1 MNTEKYIQA
10 CLDGALRDIENAPQ
24 GMANETLNKKA
35 FRIYQAVGCGQLEQ
49 SNVTSLL
56 EQAANTRNIPKAEV
70 KDTLKSAMKG
80 IREPKPYGD
89 DDAFFSVTSHSESK
103 PIQQIEPE
111 DLNKQQRSIEW
122 YERIKCNQPEKDHHY
137 LQKKGLIRFRQLFFT
152 GEDRNGHFLAYRLV
166 NEEGAICGFGRVYTN
181 GEKRNT
187 AGCGA
192 TGSYY
197 SPFISTTSKKDTC
210 YVTEGAADACSV
222 MASTGCDAFASI
234 SSGTMVRVAEML
246 KSKYSEVI
254 CCLDN
259 DNAGRSVGKKLFQV
273 GFKCVIPT
281 KHGQDFSDVFV
292 AGGQNE
298 VREQLTNEFKPP
310 ADKSSHS
317 LPLNLD
323 QFAITNIE
331 ELRTMLANDNWVLD
345 KGALQGQI
353 TILFAKPNSGKTLLT
368 LKMLIE
374 SVNAGRING
383 EDVYYINC
391 DDTMRGLATKAEL
404 VAKYKIKMIASGY
417 NGFKNEHLTAL
428 MNYLA
433 ESDEAKEKVL
443 ILDTL
448 KKFSDLMNK
457 TDSSAFNEVM
467 RGFVAKGGTV
477 IALAHTNKARD
488 ADGKVVF
495 QGTSDTVDD
504 ADCCYTLDVV
514 NVTEDDYLGTKATTR
529 TVLFENFKARGDNE
543 DKVSYEYTKIDG
555 EGYLTLLDSIQKVDK
570 DATAKAEKEGRI
582 KRKLED
588 NEEEIE
594 LVFEALDAKI
604 NTTEK
609 IVQFLMNEGISRA
622 RAKKVLK
629 EHTGNKLSE
638 GHRWSKQKGEKNQR
652 IFKRII

>member
-49 SNVTSLL
+49 SHVTALL
-56 EQAANTRNIPKAEV
+56 EQAAETRNIPKVEIR
-70 KDTLKSAMKG
+70 DTLKSASRG
-80 IREPKPYGD
+80 IREPKPYGND
-89 DDAFFSVTSHSESK
+89 DNYFSVVESSEHSPVPQAES
-103 PIQQIEPE
+103 E
-111 DLNKQQRSIEW
+111 DLKKQQKSIEW
-122 YERIKCNQPEKDHHY
+122 YERIKHNQPEENHHY
-137 LQKKGLIRFRQLFFT
+137 LEKKGLNQFRKHFFS
-152 GEDRNGHFLAYRLV
+152 GEDRNGNFLAYRLY
-166 NEEGAICGFGRVYTN
+166 NDNGTICGFGRVYDN

-192 TGSYY
+192 TGTYY
-197 SPFISTTSKKDTC
+197 SPFISESSKTNTC
-210 YVTEGAADACSV
+210 YVTEGAADACSL
-222 MASTGCDAFASI
+222 MASTSCDAYASI
-234 SSGTMVRVAEML
+234 SSGTMVRVAEL
-246 KSKYSEVI
+246 LRSKYKEVI

-259 DNAGRSVGKKLFQV
+259 DNAGHKVGEKLIQA

-281 KHGQDFSDVFV
+281 KHDHDFSDVFV
-292 AGGQNE
+292 AGGQVE
-298 VREQLTNEFKPP
+298 VREQLKNEYKLPVEKSLKP
-310 ADKSSHS
+310 

-323 QFAITNIE
+323 QFAITDIE
-331 ELRTMLANDNWVLD
+331 PLRNMLANDNWVLD
-345 KGALQGQI
+345 KIALQGQI

-368 LKMLIE
+368 LKMLID
-374 SVNAGRING
+374 SVSAGRING
-383 EDVYYINC
+383 ENVYYINC
-391 DDTMRGLATKAEL
+391 DDTMRGLTTKAEL

-417 NGFKNEHLTAL
+417 NGFKNDYLTEL
-428 MNYLA
+428 MSHLA
-433 ESDEAKEKVL
+433 ESDEAKEKIL

-457 TDSSAFNEVM
+457 TDSSAFNEIM
-467 RGFVAKGGTV
+467 RSFVAKGGTV

-555 EGYLTLLDSIQKVDK
+555 EGYLTLLGSVQKVDK
-570 DATAKAEKEGRI
+570 DATEKAEKEGRI
-582 KRKLED
+582 KRKLEE

-638 GHRWSKQKGEKNQR
+638 GHRWFRQKGEKNQR